1 MKFAKELERDA
12 VPEWRIKYL
21 NYKAGKKYVK
31 AVARAVNRAN
41 GTTPKLRSSRGTSLF
56 GQLPNSNTQQTF
68 RTTFT
73 DREYRDSFTSGPAP
87 SSRPP
92 AYTSGTPNE
101 VRPSLARPVPIN
113 DNKGAEDDALNREP
127 DNGLQYGSFVPTP
140 PSSSPLAQRDNSGEF
155 ELPAPAIR
163 PIPDAS
169 PPDAT
174 VRSYDWAAQ
183 HLKKSQPGERR
194 NSSTILPVSQSNGS
208 FSSTWDKRRR
218 RGSTGQHHPSPLRR
232 IFSYSPTLTR
242 DASATTLGMEPFDLI
257 REREH
262 EFYDFMDSE
271 LDKVESFYKLK
282 EEQAGRRLELL
293 REQLHEMR
301 NRRLQEMVP
310 STANTWTSEHS
321 ALHGTD
327 SDSGTDRGGN
337 HWMPSIKTRL
347 FPPGPNSKALSAMP
361 NTPYLNG
368 RDHPGEGHR
377 DYIRRPDEQDVSYR
391 TAKRKL
397 KLALQE
403 FYRGLELLKS
413 YAMLNRTAFRKINK
427 KFDKAVNARPP
438 LRYVNEKVNK
448 AWFVNSDLLEGHIKA
463 VEDLYAR
470 YFERGNHKLAAGKL
484 RSLAK
489 KSSDESGSSF
499 LNGFLI
505 GTGIVFSV
513 QGLVYG
519 IQRLFDDD
527 PTRRLHT
534 SYLMQI
540 YAGYF
545 LMLLLFAFYC
555 INCYVWTKCKVNY
568 SFIFELDPR
577 TRIDWRRMAE
587 FPSFFLLIFGI
598 VMWANFSRYG
608 DENLYLYYPVVLIA
622 LTALVIFLPLPLLV
636 HKSRRWFAYSH
647 WRLLLAGIYPVEFR
661 DFFLGDMYCSLTY
674 CMANVELFFCL
685 YANEWQNPA
694 QCNSN
699 HSRALGFLTTVPALW
714 RFFQCL
720 RRYRDTRNV
729 FPHLVNGGKYSMTI
743 LANVLLSNYRI
754 QRTNTNLAL
763 FIFFSVINS
772 IYCSIW
778 DLFMDFSLLQF
789 HSRHF
794 WLRDILALK
803 SKWPYYFIMTV
814 DPILRFGWIL
824 YVVLPMD
831 ANHSTVFSFG
841 VALLEVTR
849 RGMWALFR
857 VENEH
862 CANVGQYKAS
872 RDVPLPYRIEPL
884 IAHNTTSTESSPTMR
899 TKSKQQQE
907 QGSHANDTLSDAT
920 HKRNEASFSSSSAGG
935 AGPSTMSSTAPLQ
948 PSSPAAAH
956 TQTSGPQRQ
965 SSSATAPSSRP
976 GGFSTATSATAVA
989 STSQGGLFRR
999 RTDSARTFSK
1009 MLADA
1014 HTQDFEKKRKK
1025 KKRHSDALGGES
1037 DGPGGVAAVE
1047 SDDGDDDDDDSDED
1061 SADEREQVRESVR
1074 LMARRDGGAILEED
1088 V

>member
-12 VPEWRIKYL
+12 VPEWRVKYL

-41 GTTPKLRSSRGTSLF
+41 GATPKLRSSRGTSLF
-56 GQLPNSNTQQTF
+56 GQVPNSNTQQTL
-68 RTTFT
+68 RTTFS
-73 DREYRDSFTSGPAP
+73 DREYRQSLASVPTL

-92 AYTSGTPNE
+92 AYTSGTTPYE
-101 VRPSLARPVPIN
+101 VRPSPARAVPAKDI
-113 DNKGAEDDALNREP
+113 KGGEDDALNRLP
-127 DNGLQYGSFVPTP
+127 DNNLQYGSFVATP
-140 PSSSPLAQRDNSGEF
+140 PNPSPIAQRGTSGEF
-155 ELPAPAIR
+155 ELPAPAMR
-163 PIPDAS
+163 PAPDAS

-174 VRSYDWAAQ
+174 VRTHDWARN
-183 HLKKSQPGERR
+183 LKTPRPVDRR
-194 NSSTILPVSQSNGS
+194 NSSTILPVSQSKGS
-208 FSSTWDKRRR
+208 IASAWDKRKR
-218 RGSTGQHHPSPLRR
+218 RGSTDQHQPSPLRR

-242 DASATTLGMEPFDLI
+242 DASVTSFGLEPFDLI

-301 NRRLQEMVP
+301 NRRLQEIIP
-310 STANTWTSEHS
+310 QSGNTSTQEHM
-321 ALHGTD
+321 ALYGND
-327 SDSGTDRGGN
+327 SDSGTDRSGN
-337 HWMPSIKTRL
+337 HWMPSIKTKL
-347 FPPGPNSKALSAMP
+347 FPPGPNSKALRAMP
-361 NTPYLNG
+361 HTPYMGG
-368 RDHPGEGHR
+368 RDPQSEGHR

-413 YAMLNRTAFRKINK
+413 YALLNRTAFRKINK

-519 IQRLFDDD
+519 VQLLFDND
-527 PTRRLHT
+527 PTVRLHT

-545 LMLLLFAFYC
+545 LMLLLFAYFC
-555 INCYVWTKCKVNY
+555 INCYIWTKCKVNY
-568 SFIFELDPR
+568 TFIFELDPR

-587 FPSFFLLIFGI
+587 FPSFFLFIFGV

-608 DENLYLYYPVVLIA
+608 NESLYLYYPVVLIA
-622 LTALVIFLPLPLLV
+622 FTALVIFLPLPVLA
-636 HKSRRWFAYSH
+636 HKSRRWFGYSH

-674 CMANVELFFCL
+674 CMANVELFFCV
-685 YANEWQNPA
+685 YANNWENPS

-699 HSRALGFLTTVPALW
+699 HSRVLGFLTTVPALW

-720 RRYRDTRNV
+720 RRYKDTRNV

-743 LANVLLSNYRI
+743 LCNVLLSNYRI
-754 QRTNTNLAL
+754 HRTNTNMGL
-763 FIFFSVINS
+763 FIFFSVVNS

-803 SKWPYYFIMTV
+803 SKWPYYFIMII
-814 DPILRFGWIL
+814 DPILRFNWIL
-824 YVVLPMD
+824 YVVLPTD

-841 VALLEVTR
+841 VAILEVTR

-884 IAHNTTSTESSPTMR
+884 MTHTTSAEASPVLR
-899 TKSKQQQE
+899 TNSKQDPQQSAIDDPS
-907 QGSHANDTLSDAT
+907 Q
-920 HKRNEASFSSSSAGG
+920 KRAEASYSSSSAD
-935 AGPSTMSSTAPLQ
+935 AGPSTSASSTAPLK

-956 TQTSGPQRQ
+956 TQTHGPQRQ
-965 SSSATAPSSRP
+965 SSSTAAATGSRP
-976 GGFSTATSATAVA
+976 GAFSTATSATAVA
-989 STSQGGLFRR
+989 SSTSQGLFRR
-999 RTDSARTFSK
+999 RTDSTRTFSK

-1025 KKRHSDALGGES
+1025 KKS
-1037 DGPGGVAAVE
+1037 DGVDGEHSSGVAGVD
-1047 SDDGDDDDDDSDED
+1047 SDDGDDDEDDSDD
-1061 SADEREQVRESVR
+1061 DDLADERVAVRESTR
-1074 LMARRDGGAILEED
+1074 LMRRGEGSAIMEED

>member
-12 VPEWRIKYL
+12 VPEWRVKYL

-56 GQLPNSNTQQTF
+56 GQVPNSNTQQTL
-68 RTTFT
+68 RTTFS
-73 DREYRDSFTSGPAP
+73 DREYRQSLASAP
-87 SSRPP
+87 TLSSRPP
-92 AYTSGTPNE
+92 AYTSGTTPYE
-101 VRPSLARPVPIN
+101 VRPSPARAVPAK
-113 DNKGAEDDALNREP
+113 DSKDGEVDALNRLP
-127 DNGLQYGSFVPTP
+127 DNNLQYGSFVATP
-140 PSSSPLAQRDNSGEF
+140 PNASPLRQRGTSGEF
-155 ELPAPAIR
+155 ELPAPAMR
-163 PIPDAS
+163 PAPDAS

-174 VRSYDWAAQ
+174 VRTHDWAKN
-183 HLKKSQPGERR
+183 LKTPRSVDRR
-194 NSSTILPVSQSNGS
+194 NSSTILPVSQSKGS
-208 FSSTWDKRRR
+208 IASTWDKRTR
-218 RGSTGQHHPSPLRR
+218 RGSTDQHQPSPLRR

-242 DASATTLGMEPFDLI
+242 DASATSFGLEPFDLI

-293 REQLHEMR
+293 RDQLHEMR
-301 NRRLQEMVP
+301 NRRMQEIIP
-310 STANTWTSEHS
+310 QSGNTSTQEHVALYANE
-321 ALHGTD
+321 
-327 SDSGTDRGGN
+327 SDSGTDRSAN
-337 HWMPSIKTRL
+337 HWMPSLKTKL
-347 FPPGPNSKALSAMP
+347 FPPGPNSKAFRAMP
-361 NTPYLNG
+361 HTPYMGG
-368 RDHPGEGHR
+368 RDPQSEGNR

-413 YAMLNRTAFRKINK
+413 YALLNRTAFRKINK

-448 AWFVNSDLLEGHIKA
+448 AWFVNSELLEGHIKA

-505 GTGIVFSV
+505 GTGIVLSV

-519 IQRLFDDD
+519 IQLLFDND
-527 PTRRLHT
+527 PTIRQRT

-545 LMLLLFAFYC
+545 LMLLLFAYFC
-555 INCYVWTKCKVNY
+555 INCYIWNICKVNY
-568 SFIFELDPR
+568 TFIFELDPR

-587 FPSFFLLIFGI
+587 FPSFFLLIFGV

-608 DENLYLYYPVVLIA
+608 SESLYLYYPVVLIA
-622 LTALVIFLPLPLLV
+622 LTALVIFLPLPVLA
-636 HKSRRWFAYSH
+636 HKSRLWFGYSH

-685 YANEWQNPA
+685 YANNWENPV
-694 QCNSN
+694 QCSSN
-699 HSRALGFLTTVPALW
+699 HSRVLGFLTTVPALW
-714 RFFQCL
+714 RFFQCV
-720 RRYRDTRNV
+720 RRYKDTRNV

-743 LANVLLSNYRI
+743 LCNVLLSNYRI
-754 QRTNTNLAL
+754 HRTNTNMGL
-763 FIFFSVINS
+763 FIFFSVVNT
-772 IYCSIW
+772 IW

-803 SKWPYYFIMTV
+803 SKWPYYFIMII
-814 DPILRFGWIL
+814 DPIFRFNWIL
-824 YVVLPMD
+824 YVVLPAD

-841 VALLEVTR
+841 VAILEVTR

-884 IAHNTTSTESSPTMR
+884 MTHTTSAETSPVLR
-899 TKSKQQQE
+899 TNSKQQEAQ
-907 QGSHANDTLSDAT
+907 QSANDDPSQ
-920 HKRNEASFSSSSAGG
+920 KRAEANYSSSSAD
-935 AGPSTMSSTAPLQ
+935 AGPSTSASSTTPLK

-956 TQTSGPQRQ
+956 THSQGPQRH
-965 SSSATAPSSRP
+965 
-976 GGFSTATSATAVA
+976 ATAVA
-989 STSQGGLFRR
+989 SSTSQGLFRR
-999 RTDSARTFSK
+999 RTDSTRTFSK

-1025 KKRHSDALGGES
+1025 KKPEGTDAEHSSGV
-1037 DGPGGVAAVE
+1037 GGVD
-1047 SDDGDDDDDDSDED
+1047 SDDGDDDDDSDD
-1061 SADEREQVRESVR
+1061 DDLADERAVRESTR
-1074 LMARRDGGAILEED
+1074 LMRRGESSAIMEED